1 MNYVE
6 EPIDASRKAQLDMD
20 QQIKQQ
26 IPHVYMNGAA
36 KMSPLMS
43 FIDMV
48 SKTANISLST
58 TDFAVK
64 AVCNALLRELP
75 MKTVNVNVC
84 VGLDYVRSK
93 CFTIRGIDSQLGRL
107 LICRCAEEKSV
118 RYP

>member
-1 MNYVE
+1 MNYVD
-6 EPIDASRKAQLDMD
+6 EPIEAGRKAQLDMD

-26 IPHVYMNGAA
+26 IPHVYMNGVT

-75 MKTVNVNVC
+75 MKTVNVNIC
-84 VGLDYVRSK
+84 IGMDYVRSK
-93 CFTIRGIDSQLGRL
+93 CFTVRGKD
-107 LICRCAEEKSV
+107 
-118 RYP
+118 